1 MQGFSIRFM
10 IGGQDMAAI
19 RQLTVFYA
27 RMYKEYRQP
36 VRLTRGDR
44 NMRSILLTLPV
55 WLGLTSCAVWG
66 GTGFPQLVETEAQLV
81 GDCMMIA
88 TITETAD
95 AGNPFPID
103 AKVAML
109 KRVKSRAVQL
119 DATHLVW
126 LHKTYSSATAQAY
139 RCDR

>member
-1 MQGFSIRFM
+1 M
-10 IGGQDMAAI
+10 
-19 RQLTVFYA
+19 
-27 RMYKEYRQP
+27 
-36 VRLTRGDR
+36 RL
-44 NMRSILLTLPV
+44 ILFILPIC
-55 WLGLTSCAVWG
+55 LGLTACAVWG

-81 GDCMMIA
+81 GDCVMIA
-88 TITETAD
+88 TIAETAD

-103 AKVAML
+103 AKVAMI

-126 LHKTYSSATAQAY
+126 RHKTYSSATAQAY